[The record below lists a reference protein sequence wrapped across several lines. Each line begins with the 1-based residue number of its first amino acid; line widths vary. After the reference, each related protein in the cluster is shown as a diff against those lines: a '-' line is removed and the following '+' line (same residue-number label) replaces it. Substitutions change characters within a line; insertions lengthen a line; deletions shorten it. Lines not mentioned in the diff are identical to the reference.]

1 MADNYVCTLTEA
13 SQRKAKE
20 ELHEEP
26 KERLASVA
34 TLRDW
39 ITAQPHITC
48 GGGLYCFSNCL
59 SDKT

>member
-13 SQRKAKE
+13 SQRKARE

-48 GGGLYCFSNCL
+48 GGGL
-59 SDKT
+59 